1 MSNDEDCITNINE
14 IPEVNDNNSSS
25 VNIEENN
32 QEYDNNMSEE
42 NAHTEDNGDNIEGII
57 TELENEKDTSIV
69 VEDNN
74 NNFVENNDLEATG
87 IDDIVVGNITTDND
101 NIAVEEIEDIT
112 KKNKN

>member
-1 MSNDEDCITNINE
+1 
-14 IPEVNDNNSSS
+14 
-25 VNIEENN
+25 
-32 QEYDNNMSEE
+32 MSEE
-42 NAHTEDNGDNIEGII
+42 NAHAEDNGDNTEGII

-87 IDDIVVGNITTDND
+87 IDDIVVRNITTDND